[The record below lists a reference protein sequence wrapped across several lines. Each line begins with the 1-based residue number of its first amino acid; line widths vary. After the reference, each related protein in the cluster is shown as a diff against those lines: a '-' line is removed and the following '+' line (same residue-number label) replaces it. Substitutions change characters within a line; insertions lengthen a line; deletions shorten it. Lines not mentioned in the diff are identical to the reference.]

1 MAVKTSI
8 QIQGS
13 ALSALGKMTTALNKV
28 ITRFERL
35 QQVLSS
41 NVNTQGLDRI
51 NRCLS
56 QMQNNT
62 TNRGRRGRSLSQT
75 INGVQNSARDIRPN
89 ISGVEER
96 IRQVNTSQNN
106 IRPVLS
112 NTSHVIDNIQQI
124 QNNMNRVSNNI
135 TQMQGNIG
143 RIVNDSGQIQNNMG
157 RTANNMGRTR
167 QETDRVRD
175 GMGRTRQE
183 TDRVGDGMRRTRQET
198 DRVGDGMRRTR
209 QETEGFGDQVQRG
222 NSAVSGLARSIK
234 SMVGAYIGLRGLQQG
249 MQAVDNFSN
258 QRARLSMIVDDGGSV
273 EEQEKKVKELENK
286 IFSAAQRSKGNYSD
300 MVSTV
305 AKLGVTAKKAF
316 RNNDELVK
324 FSELMQ
330 KSYIVGG
337 ANASEVSNSML
348 QLTQAMASGR
358 LQGEEYRSIIENAP
372 MLANAIAEYTGV
384 GMEGLKQ
391 LSSEGAI
398 SADII
403 KNALFSAG
411 EDIEKKFE
419 KMPVTFSSAWTD
431 IKNTSIM
438 KARDMMSRISSI
450 LNSDIGR
457 NAIEGVRTGIHTIIT
472 VLGNG
477 IEVAIRMISIIQ
489 SGWGVIGP
497 ILGIAV
503 TWLMLYKGAMLA
515 SAAATGG
522 ATIAENLNLLALQKR
537 LQISAAMQ
545 TALMGEVSAQT
556 AAKLA
561 TVNETIAQKRLN
573 KAFYA
578 CPLFWIIGAIVLL
591 IAIIFLAVKAINK
604 WKKTNISAV
613 GIVAGIFSVFL
624 TTVHNIFTGM
634 WNTVAAFV
642 NFFVNVFKDPVAS
655 VKILFLDMVT
665 NVLGYV
671 KTLAQG
677 IEDAVNKI
685 PGVEIHLTGGVE
697 NLIKELS
704 DKSKDIKS
712 KAEWEEVFKTKEY
725 WQYSDKIK
733 DAYQWGAGVEDKIAD
748 KLENI
753 ELDIP
758 GFTDSP
764 LLESMKETA
773 DNTGKIAD
781 SLEMDKDDLEY
792 IRDMANS
799 KYANKYIMPQIKLE
813 MVNHNAIASDLDI
826 DGIVD
831 KMTQKVGEALAVS
844 AEGAYI

>member
-8 QIQGS
+8 QIQGAAIS
-13 ALSALGKMTTALNKV
+13 SLERMTAALNKV
-28 ITRFERL
+28 INRFERL

-51 NRCLS
+51 NRCLL
-56 QMQNNT
+56 QMQNNIANASRRAQQLNPT
-62 TNRGRRGRSLSQT
+62 MNTAQNNAGRMNQNMIIINQT
-75 INGVQNSARDIRPN
+75 IQ
-89 ISGVEER
+89 
-96 IRQVNTSQNN
+96 QVNASLHITQNN
-106 IRPVLS
+106 I
-112 NTSHVIDNIQQI
+112 
-124 QNNMNRVSNNI
+124 
-135 TQMQGNIG
+135 
-143 RIVNDSGQIQNNMG
+143 GQIQNN
-157 RTANNMGRTR
+157 TSHVVNNIR
-167 QETDRVRD
+167 QAVR
-175 GMGRTRQE
+175 
-183 TDRVGDGMRRTRQET
+183 
-198 DRVGDGMRRTR
+198 
-209 QETEGFGDQVQRG
+209 ETEVFNDQVQRG

-258 QRARLSMIVDDGGSV
+258 QRARLSMIVDDGGSA

-286 IFSAAQRSKGNYSD
+286 IFSAAQRSAGNYND
-300 MVSTV
+300 MVNTV
-305 AKLGVTAKKAF
+305 AKLGITAKKAF
-316 RNNDELVK
+316 QSNDELIK

-330 KSYIVGG
+330 KSFAVSGASVGEISSG
-337 ANASEVSNSML
+337 ME

-358 LQGEEYRSIIENAP
+358 LQGDEFRSIIENAP

-419 KMPVTFSSAWTD
+419 KMPVTFTSAWTD
-431 IKNTSIM
+431 IKNTSFM
-438 KARDMMSRISSI
+438 HARDMMSRISSI
-450 LNSDIGR
+450 LNSDMGR
-457 NAIEGVRTGIHTIIT
+457 NAIEGVRSTVHTLIT
-472 VLGNG
+472 VLAGVV
-477 IEVAIRMISIIQ
+477 EMILYITSAVQ
-489 SGWGVIGP
+489 QNWGVIVP
-497 ILGIAV
+497 ILMLAI
-503 TWLMLYKGAMLA
+503 TWITSYKMAMLA
-515 SAAATGG
+515 SAIATK
-522 ATIAENLNLLALQKR
+522 IQ
-537 LQISAAMQ
+537 
-545 TALMGEVSAQT
+545 
-556 AAKLA
+556 
-561 TVNETIAQKRLN
+561 TIAQNGLN
-573 KAFYA
+573 RAIYK
-578 CPLFWIIGAIVLL
+578 CPIFWIVAAIMLL
-591 IAIIFLAVKAINK
+591 ITIIFLAVKAINK

-613 GIVAGIFSVFL
+613 GIVAGIFSVFR
-624 TTVHNIFTGM
+624 TTFHNIFVRI
-634 WNTVAAFV
+634 WNTVAAFI
-642 NFFVNVFKDPVAS
+642 NFFANVFKDPVAA
-655 VKILFLDMVT
+655 VQILFLDLAT

-685 PGVEIHLTGGVE
+685 PGVEIELTNGIE
-697 NLIKELS
+697 NLEKKAS
-704 DKSKDIKS
+704 DKLKDIKS
-712 KAEWEEVFKTKEY
+712 KAEWEEVVKTKEY

>member
-1 MAVKTSI
+1 
-8 QIQGS
+8 
-13 ALSALGKMTTALNKV
+13 
-28 ITRFERL
+28 
-35 QQVLSS
+35 
-41 NVNTQGLDRI
+41 
-51 NRCLS
+51 
-56 QMQNNT
+56 
-62 TNRGRRGRSLSQT
+62 
-75 INGVQNSARDIRPN
+75 
-89 ISGVEER
+89 
-96 IRQVNTSQNN
+96 
-106 IRPVLS
+106 
-112 NTSHVIDNIQQI
+112 
-124 QNNMNRVSNNI
+124 
-135 TQMQGNIG
+135 
-143 RIVNDSGQIQNNMG
+143 
-157 RTANNMGRTR
+157 
-167 QETDRVRD
+167 
-175 GMGRTRQE
+175 
-183 TDRVGDGMRRTRQET
+183 MR
-198 DRVGDGMRRTR
+198 
-209 QETEGFGDQVQRG
+209 
-222 NSAVSGLARSIK
+222 
-234 SMVGAYIGLRGLQQG
+234 
-249 MQAVDNFSN
+249 FSN
-258 QRARLSMIVDDGGSV
+258 
-273 EEQEKKVKELENK
+273 
-286 IFSAAQRSKGNYSD
+286 
-300 MVSTV
+300 
-305 AKLGVTAKKAF
+305 
-316 RNNDELVK
+316 
-324 FSELMQ
+324 SELMQ
-330 KSYIVGG
+330 KSFAVSGASVGEISSG
-337 ANASEVSNSML
+337 ME

-358 LQGEEYRSIIENAP
+358 LQGDEFRSIIENAP

-419 KMPVTFSSAWTD
+419 KMPVTFTSAWTD
-431 IKNTSIM
+431 IKNTSFM
-438 KARDMMSRISSI
+438 HARDMMSRISSI
-450 LNSDIGR
+450 LNSDMGR
-457 NAIEGVRTGIHTIIT
+457 NAIEGVRTGIHTMIT
-472 VLGNG
+472 VLGNV
-477 IEVAIRMISIIQ
+477 IEVVIRMISIIQ

-503 TWLMLYKGAMLA
+503 AWLMLYKGAMLA
-515 SAAATGG
+515 SAAATAI
-522 ATIAENLNLLALQKR
+522 ATVAENLQLLKLQKK
-537 LQISAAMQ
+537 LQALAAAEI
-545 TALMGEVSAQT
+545 ALMGYMSAQT
-556 AAKLA
+556 AVTLA
-561 TVNETIAQKRLN
+561 TVNETIAQRGLN

-591 IAIIFLAVKAINK
+591 ITIIFLAVKAINK

-624 TTVHNIFTGM
+624 TTVHNIFTGI

-642 NFFVNVFKDPVAS
+642 NFFVNVFKDPVAA
-655 VKILFLDMVT
+655 VQILFLDLAT

-685 PGVEIHLTGGVE
+685 PGVEIELTNGIE
-697 NLIKELS
+697 NLEKKAS
-704 DKSKDIKS
+704 DKLKDIKS
-712 KAEWEEVFKTKEY
+712 KAEWEEVVKTKEY

-764 LLESMKETA
+764 LLDSMKETA

>member
-51 NRCLS
+51 NRCLL
-56 QMQNNT
+56 QMQNNIANASRRAQQLNPT
-62 TNRGRRGRSLSQT
+62 MNTAQNNAGRMNQNMIIINQT
-75 INGVQNSARDIRPN
+75 IQ
-89 ISGVEER
+89 
-96 IRQVNTSQNN
+96 QVNASLHITQNN
-106 IRPVLS
+106 I
-112 NTSHVIDNIQQI
+112 
-124 QNNMNRVSNNI
+124 
-135 TQMQGNIG
+135 
-143 RIVNDSGQIQNNMG
+143 GQIQNN
-157 RTANNMGRTR
+157 TSHVVNNIR
-167 QETDRVRD
+167 QAVR
-175 GMGRTRQE
+175 
-183 TDRVGDGMRRTRQET
+183 
-198 DRVGDGMRRTR
+198 
-209 QETEGFGDQVQRG
+209 ETEVFNDQVQRG

-286 IFSAAQRSKGNYSD
+286 IFSAAQRSAGNYND
-300 MVSTV
+300 MVNTV
-305 AKLGVTAKKAF
+305 AKLGITAKKAF
-316 RNNDELVK
+316 QSNDELIK

-330 KSYIVGG
+330 KSFAVSG
-337 ANASEVSNSML
+337 ASASEISSGME

-358 LQGEEYRSIIENAP
+358 LQGDEFRSIIENAP

-411 EDIEKKFE
+411 KDIEKKFE
-419 KMPVTFSSAWTD
+419 EMPVTFTSAWTD
-431 IKNTSIM
+431 IKNTSFM
-438 KARDMMSRISSI
+438 HARDMMSRISSI
-450 LNSDIGR
+450 LNSDMGR
-457 NAIEGVRTGIHTIIT
+457 NAIEGIRSTVHTLIT
-472 VLGNG
+472 VLAGVV
-477 IEVAIRMISIIQ
+477 EMILYITSAVQ
-489 SGWGVIGP
+489 QNWGVIVP
-497 ILGIAV
+497 ILMLAI
-503 TWLMLYKGAMLA
+503 TWITSYKMAMLA
-515 SAAATGG
+515 SAIATK
-522 ATIAENLNLLALQKR
+522 IQ
-537 LQISAAMQ
+537 
-545 TALMGEVSAQT
+545 
-556 AAKLA
+556 
-561 TVNETIAQKRLN
+561 TIAQNGLN
-573 KAFYA
+573 RAIYK
-578 CPLFWIIGAIVLL
+578 CPIFWIVAAIMLL
-591 IAIIFLAVKAINK
+591 ITIIFLAVKAINK

-613 GIVAGIFSVFL
+613 GIVAGIFSVFR
-624 TTVHNIFTGM
+624 TTFHNIFVRI
-634 WNTVAAFV
+634 WNTVAAFI
-642 NFFVNVFKDPVAS
+642 NFFANVFKDPVAA
-655 VKILFLDMVT
+655 VQILFLDLAT

-685 PGVEIHLTGGVE
+685 PGVEIELTNGIE
-697 NLIKELS
+697 NLEKKAS
-704 DKSKDIKS
+704 DKLKDIKS
-712 KAEWEEVFKTKEY
+712 KAEWEEVVKTKEY

-813 MVNHNAIASDLDI
+813 MINHNAIASDLDI

>member
-1 MAVKTSI
+1 
-8 QIQGS
+8 
-13 ALSALGKMTTALNKV
+13 
-28 ITRFERL
+28 
-35 QQVLSS
+35 
-41 NVNTQGLDRI
+41 
-51 NRCLS
+51 
-56 QMQNNT
+56 MQK
-62 TNRGRRGRSLSQT
+62 S
-75 INGVQNSARDIRPN
+75 
-89 ISGVEER
+89 
-96 IRQVNTSQNN
+96 
-106 IRPVLS
+106 
-112 NTSHVIDNIQQI
+112 
-124 QNNMNRVSNNI
+124 
-135 TQMQGNIG
+135 
-143 RIVNDSGQIQNNMG
+143 
-157 RTANNMGRTR
+157 
-167 QETDRVRD
+167 
-175 GMGRTRQE
+175 
-183 TDRVGDGMRRTRQET
+183 
-198 DRVGDGMRRTR
+198 
-209 QETEGFGDQVQRG
+209 F
-222 NSAVSGLARSIK
+222 AVSGAS
-234 SMVGAYIGLRGLQQG
+234 
-249 MQAVDNFSN
+249 
-258 QRARLSMIVDDGGSV
+258 
-273 EEQEKKVKELENK
+273 
-286 IFSAAQRSKGNYSD
+286 
-300 MVSTV
+300 
-305 AKLGVTAKKAF
+305 
-316 RNNDELVK
+316 
-324 FSELMQ
+324 
-330 KSYIVGG
+330 
-337 ANASEVSNSML
+337 ASEASNGMY

-358 LQGEEYRSIIENAP
+358 LQGDEFRSIIENAP

-419 KMPVTFSSAWTD
+419 EMPVTFSSAWTD

-450 LNSDIGR
+450 LNSDMGR
-457 NAIEGVRTGIHTIIT
+457 NAIEGVRTGIHTMIT
-472 VLGNG
+472 VLGNV
-477 IEVAIRMISIIQ
+477 IEVVIRMISIIQ

-515 SAAATGG
+515 SAAATLTKVSVTKA

-537 LQISAAMQ
+537 LQISATMQ

-561 TVNETIAQKRLN
+561 TVNETIAQRGLN

-591 IAIIFLAVKAINK
+591 ITIIFLAVKAINK

-613 GIVAGIFSVFL
+613 GIVAGIFSVFR
-624 TTVHNIFTGM
+624 TTFHNIFIRI
-634 WNTVAAFV
+634 WNTVAAFI
-642 NFFVNVFKDPVAS
+642 NFFANVFKDPVAA
-655 VKILFLDMVT
+655 VQILFLDMAT

-685 PGVEIHLTGGVE
+685 PGVEIELTNGIE
-697 NLIKELS
+697 NLEKKAS
-704 DKSKDIKS
+704 DKLKDIKS
-712 KAEWEEVFKTKEY
+712 KAEWEEVVKTKEY

-826 DGIVD
+826 FFILCMKNRSSLYQKHFSSVSFRNCYV
-831 KMTQKVGEALAVS
+831 KMLLNNKE
-844 AEGAYI
+844 IH

>member
-316 RNNDELVK
+316 RNNDELIK

-330 KSYIVGG
+330 KSFAVSG
-337 ANASEVSNSML
+337 ASASEASNGMY

-358 LQGEEYRSIIENAP
+358 LQGDEFRSIIENAP

-411 EDIEKKFE
+411 KDIEKKFE
-419 KMPVTFSSAWTD
+419 EMPVTFTSAWTD
-431 IKNTSIM
+431 IKNTSFM
-438 KARDMMSRISSI
+438 HARDMMSRISNV

-457 NAIEGVRTGIHTIIT
+457 NAIEGVRSTVHTLIT
-472 VLGNG
+472 VLAGVV
-477 IEVAIRMISIIQ
+477 EMILYITSAVQ
-489 SGWGVIGP
+489 QNWGVIVP
-497 ILGIAV
+497 ILMLAI
-503 TWLMLYKGAMLA
+503 TWITSYKMAMLA
-515 SAAATGG
+515 SAIATK
-522 ATIAENLNLLALQKR
+522 IQ
-537 LQISAAMQ
+537 
-545 TALMGEVSAQT
+545 
-556 AAKLA
+556 
-561 TVNETIAQKRLN
+561 TIAQNGLN
-573 KAFYA
+573 RAIYK
-578 CPLFWIIGAIVLL
+578 CPIFWIVAAIMLL
-591 IAIIFLAVKAINK
+591 ITIIFLAVKAINK

-634 WNTVAAFV
+634 WNTVAAFI
-642 NFFVNVFKDPVAS
+642 NFFANVFKDPVAA
-655 VKILFLDMVT
+655 VQILFLDLAT

-685 PGVEIHLTGGVE
+685 PGVEIELTNGIE
-697 NLIKELS
+697 NLEKKAS
-704 DKSKDIKS
+704 DKLKDIKS
-712 KAEWEEVFKTKEY
+712 KAEWEEVVKTKEY

>member
-1 MAVKTSI
+1 
-8 QIQGS
+8 
-13 ALSALGKMTTALNKV
+13 
-28 ITRFERL
+28 
-35 QQVLSS
+35 
-41 NVNTQGLDRI
+41 
-51 NRCLS
+51 
-56 QMQNNT
+56 
-62 TNRGRRGRSLSQT
+62 
-75 INGVQNSARDIRPN
+75 
-89 ISGVEER
+89 
-96 IRQVNTSQNN
+96 
-106 IRPVLS
+106 
-112 NTSHVIDNIQQI
+112 
-124 QNNMNRVSNNI
+124 
-135 TQMQGNIG
+135 
-143 RIVNDSGQIQNNMG
+143 
-157 RTANNMGRTR
+157 
-167 QETDRVRD
+167 
-175 GMGRTRQE
+175 
-183 TDRVGDGMRRTRQET
+183 MR
-198 DRVGDGMRRTR
+198 
-209 QETEGFGDQVQRG
+209 
-222 NSAVSGLARSIK
+222 
-234 SMVGAYIGLRGLQQG
+234 
-249 MQAVDNFSN
+249 FSN
-258 QRARLSMIVDDGGSV
+258 
-273 EEQEKKVKELENK
+273 
-286 IFSAAQRSKGNYSD
+286 
-300 MVSTV
+300 
-305 AKLGVTAKKAF
+305 
-316 RNNDELVK
+316 
-324 FSELMQ
+324 SELMQ
-330 KSYIVGG
+330 KSFAVSG
-337 ANASEVSNSML
+337 ASASEASNGMY

-358 LQGEEYRSIIENAP
+358 LQGDEFRSIIENAP

-411 EDIEKKFE
+411 KDIEKKFE
-419 KMPVTFSSAWTD
+419 EMPVTFTSAWTD
-431 IKNTSIM
+431 IKNTSFM
-438 KARDMMSRISSI
+438 HARDMMSRISSI

-515 SAAATGG
+515 SAAATEG

-545 TALMGEVSAQT
+545 MALMGEVSAQT

-826 DGIVD
+826 FFILCMKNRSSLYQKHFSSVSFRNCYV
-831 KMTQKVGEALAVS
+831 KMLLNNKE
-844 AEGAYI
+844 IH